1 MARCGFVY
9 IDLLG
14 VQKMWQLGGANAV
27 KSRIQE
33 FANLIKEQLTY
44 LPQQS
49 FRDGDFTIMTLS
61 DSVAITCQDSD
72 QAIGIAS
79 HLFEQCFYHTD
90 RSSSPLWLRGVISSW
105 HNQNMVFNT
114 KSIQLREISVGTEY
128 KLEDDYLQAIA
139 LEKSGFK
146 GMRLIIDQSLL
157 PNSGKNEMRKWFGF
171 KKPLFR
177 IVRLDQCNYPG
188 DEFADVLWM
197 ADTEAKYKDLLGI
210 MAKRYKQST
219 RDPDELIQAAW
230 TRAVFDQVDTL
241 IWSCKN
247 Q

>member
-27 KSRIQE
+27 KSNDPRICE
-33 FANLIKEQLTY
+33 LIKEQLTY

-61 DSVAITCQDSD
+61 DSVAITCQDLIKPSES
-72 QAIGIAS
+72 QATCLNNAS
-79 HLFEQCFYHTD
+79 IIPTEVRLRFG
-90 RSSSPLWLRGVISSW
+90 LRGVISSW

-114 KSIQLREISVGTEY
+114 ESIQLREISVGTEY

-146 GMRLIIDQSLL
+146 GMRLIID
-157 PNSGKNEMRKWFGF
+157 P
-171 KKPLFR
+171 
-177 IVRLDQCNYPG
+177 IT
-188 DEFADVLWM
+188 A
-197 ADTEAKYKDLLGI
+197 AK
-210 MAKRYKQST
+210 
-219 RDPDELIQAAW
+219 
-230 TRAVFDQVDTL
+230 
-241 IWSCKN
+241 
-247 Q
+247 